1 MLALD
6 PGPQLQFVLSIT
18 AFMVFGI
25 ASRVYVFTSATITAT
40 TIPTLLLHYGA
51 FILILFAVKVSSVR
65 FVKFQ
70 AIQTLMDLL
79 AAKDQFTRY
88 IR

>member
-1 MLALD
+1 MLT
-6 PGPQLQFVLSIT
+6 IT

-25 ASRVYVFTSATITAT
+25 ASRVYVFTSVTITAT
-40 TIPTLLLHYGA
+40 TISTLLLHYGA
-51 FILILFAVKVSSVR
+51 FIFILFAVKISSVR

-70 AIQTLMDLL
+70 AIQTLTDLL
-79 AAKDQFTRY
+79 SAKDQFTRY